1 MGADVEKL
9 KKAAKNY
16 MRIVLGAYLVL
27 MIVIFPFYAPQGYVE
42 IGVSKYEFFKMS
54 GILSLLAAF
63 PAVVILLSSY
73 IKTGIK
79 NKKISKLSVTDKAM
93 LFYIAAVLFSFI
105 GTEWKEEAVWGAE
118 GWYMGLF
125 SQLMFALIYFA
136 VSRFAENIKI
146 WYWVML
152 AVSFVVF
159 GIGLLNRFSIYPIE
173 MEESVPG
180 FISTLGN
187 INWFCSYW
195 MAVFPIGLVLYWIGE
210 GTAGW
215 KRAAL
220 IIYILLGF
228 MTGLT
233 QGSSSGF
240 LALAAVLITMLL
252 LSFSENEKLL
262 RWLEIALLF
271 SVSIILLSVL
281 QSIFPEALNYENA
294 IEKWLTKYMV
304 AFCIFVFAVIFYTI
318 TRYWFKEKGG
328 SVETLRLLQKGL
340 AAVLLLLALAVILLV
355 VYYNLLGKEPGNAKM
370 AAAFTIDEDWGNAR
384 GTTWRTGVD
393 AFVSMPVLN
402 KLVGI
407 GPDCFYLY
415 AYSNGDIALR
425 LYHVFG
431 EARLTN
437 AHNEWLTILVNMGI
451 LGLLSYAAVFL
462 SAIYRQIKEGEKKAL
477 LLVSAVCII
486 SYTVHNMVSFQQ
498 VICTPVVFFLI
509 GFGENLIRND
519 TNRLKNDIK

>member
-1 MGADVEKL
+1 MEKL
-9 KKAAKNY
+9 KKAANNY
-16 MRIVLGAYLVL
+16 IKIVLGAYLVL

-42 IGVSKYEFFKMS
+42 IGVSKYNFFKMS
-54 GILSLLAAF
+54 GILSLIAAL
-63 PAVVILLSSY
+63 PAVVILVISGMETC
-73 IKTGIK
+73 IRNKKTGR
-79 NKKISKLSVTDKAM
+79 LSVTDKAM
-93 LFYIAAVLFSFI
+93 LLYGAAVLFSFI
-105 GTEWKEEAVWGAE
+105 CTKWKKDAVWGAE

-125 SQLMFALIYFA
+125 SQLMFAVVYFA

-146 WYWVML
+146 WYRVLL
-152 AVSFVVF
+152 AVSFAVF
-159 GIGLLNRFSIYPIE
+159 GLGILNRFSVYPVE
-173 MEESVPG
+173 MEGSVPG

-195 MAVFPIGLVLYWIGE
+195 MVVFPIGLVLYWIGE
-210 GTAGW
+210 ETTGW
-215 KRAAL
+215 GKAAL

-262 RWLEIALLF
+262 RWLELVLMF
-271 SVSIILLSVL
+271 SVGILLLSVI
-281 QSIFPEALNYENA
+281 QNIFPEALNYENA

-304 AFCIFVFAVIFYTI
+304 AFCIFVSAVIFYTVL
-318 TRYWFKEKGG
+318 RYWLREKGG
-328 SVETLRLLQKGL
+328 SVKALRLVQKGII
-340 AAVLLLLALAVILLV
+340 AVLLLLALTVILLV
-355 VYYNLLGKEPGNAKM
+355 VYYNFWGKEAGNPKM

-393 AFVSMPVLN
+393 AFASMPMLH

-425 LYHVFG
+425 LYNVFG

-437 AHNEWLTILVNMGI
+437 AHNEWLTILVNMGL
-451 LGLLSYAAVFL
+451 LGLLSYAAVFG
-462 SAIYRQIKEGEKKAL
+462 SAIYRQISGGRKNAL
-477 LLVSAVCII
+477 LLVSSVCII

-509 GFGENLIRND
+509 GCGENLIRND
-519 TNRLKNDIK
+519 TKRS

>member
-1 MGADVEKL
+1 M
-9 KKAAKNY
+9 
-16 MRIVLGAYLVL
+16 
-27 MIVIFPFYAPQGYVE
+27 
-42 IGVSKYEFFKMS
+42 
-54 GILSLLAAF
+54 
-63 PAVVILLSSY
+63 
-73 IKTGIK
+73 
-79 NKKISKLSVTDKAM
+79 
-93 LFYIAAVLFSFI
+93 
-105 GTEWKEEAVWGAE
+105 
-118 GWYMGLF
+118 
-125 SQLMFALIYFA
+125 
-136 VSRFAENIKI
+136 
-146 WYWVML
+146 
-152 AVSFVVF
+152 
-159 GIGLLNRFSIYPIE
+159 
-173 MEESVPG
+173 
-180 FISTLGN
+180 
-187 INWFCSYW
+187 
-195 MAVFPIGLVLYWIGE
+195 
-210 GTAGW
+210 
-215 KRAAL
+215 
-220 IIYILLGF
+220 
-228 MTGLT
+228 
-233 QGSSSGF
+233 
-240 LALAAVLITMLL
+240 
-252 LSFSENEKLL
+252 
-262 RWLEIALLF
+262 
-271 SVSIILLSVL
+271 
-281 QSIFPEALNYENA
+281 
-294 IEKWLTKYMV
+294 
-304 AFCIFVFAVIFYTI
+304 
-318 TRYWFKEKGG
+318 
-328 SVETLRLLQKGL
+328 
-340 AAVLLLLALAVILLV
+340 LLLLALAVILLV